1 PPAVRARPA
10 ACAGAAPAPDGPLDC
25 CPPRRHLRPVA
36 APPPAWPWPH
46 RFPRTQTSASLLNW
60 TGEHSCWPT
69 LVQCE
74 LLTRSTVRAWQEVG
88 VRAPWLLHV
97 LHGTPACRR
106 PALRSRLHPR
116 AKQRHKRLQPR
127 LDLQPPRRPIGRSRL
142 KPLLQNSSTAALPCA
157 VFATANHPPL
167 PTATRLAASLP
178 HAHRPPP
185 LRPHPPVP
193 ARAARQHH
201 PRLQPGA
208 VRAAHQ
214 RAAAAARAGRLR
226 AVLPPA
232 RAPQ

>member
-1 PPAVRARPA
+1 

-25 CPPRRHLRPVA
+25 WPPRRHLRPVA

-116 AKQRHKRLQPR
+116 AKRRHKRLQPR
-127 LDLQPPRRPIGRSRL
+127 PVVPDTARSRL
-142 KPLLQNSSTAALPCA
+142 KPLLEGRTGAGVVDEFEREGVAGVGLAALSRHLA
-157 VFATANHPPL
+157 PL
-167 PTATRLAASLP
+167 
-178 HAHRPPP
+178 
-185 LRPHPPVP
+185 PPVP
-193 ARAARQHH
+193 VGEERIGVRDHGIDMGQAQRIRARQGQGVDLG
-201 PRLQPGA
+201 P
-208 VRAAHQ
+208 
-214 RAAAAARAGRLR
+214 
-226 AVLPPA
+226 
-232 RAPQ
+232 

>member
-1 PPAVRARPA
+1 

-25 CPPRRHLRPVA
+25 WPPRRHLRPVA

-116 AKQRHKRLQPR
+116 AKRRHKRLEPR
-127 LDLQPPRRPIGRSRL
+127 WKPRGSCAGAETRSAR
-142 KPLLQNSSTAALPCA
+142 QA
-157 VFATANHPPL
+157 
-167 PTATRLAASLP
+167 AAS
-178 HAHRPPP
+178 R
-185 LRPHPPVP
+185 
-193 ARAARQHH
+193 
-201 PRLQPGA
+201 
-208 VRAAHQ
+208 
-214 RAAAAARAGRLR
+214 
-226 AVLPPA
+226 
-232 RAPQ
+232 RAPRDIRGSFDGDRG